1 MEAHGQS
8 LWFPRDARKGQTSR
22 TRGPIQSRVE
32 PMVLLVRD
40 RKRESMSDNSASKGT
55 LVTGVIGED
64 VHIVGIRI
72 LEYALGEAGF
82 KVVPLGSQ
90 VSQKEFV
97 EAAIEVNADAILVSS
112 LSGHAE
118 TLVPGLREKCIEAGL
133 SDVILYLGG
142 YLLVGEM
149 QWEVVEKKFMGMGLN
164 RIYPPG
170 TSPTQVIA
178 DLEADIASRRR
189 R

>member
-1 MEAHGQS
+1 M
-8 LWFPRDARKGQTSR
+8 K
-22 TRGPIQSRVE
+22 
-32 PMVLLVRD
+32 
-40 RKRESMSDNSASKGT
+40 DNKPSKGT

-82 KVVPLGSQ
+82 KIVPLGSQ

-118 TLVPGLREKCIEAGL
+118 TLVPGLRETCVEVGL
-133 SDVILYLGG
+133 KDVILYLGG
-142 YLLVGEM
+142 YLNVGEM
-149 QWEVVEKKFMGMGLN
+149 SWVDVEKRFKEIGLN
-164 RIYPPG
+164 RVYPPG
-170 TSPTQVIA
+170 TSPTQVIE
-178 DLEADIASRRR
+178 DLEADISDRRR
-189 R
+189 M

>member
-1 MEAHGQS
+1 M
-8 LWFPRDARKGQTSR
+8 D
-22 TRGPIQSRVE
+22 
-32 PMVLLVRD
+32 
-40 RKRESMSDNSASKGT
+40 DNNESKGT

-64 VHIVGIRI
+64 VHVVGIRI

-82 KVVPLGSQ
+82 RVVPLGSQ

-97 EAAIEVNADAILVSS
+97 EAAIETDADAILVSS

-118 TLVPGLREKCIEAGL
+118 SLVPGLREKCIEADL
-133 SDVILYLGG
+133 SDVLLYLGG

-149 QWEVVEKKFMGMGLN
+149 PWEGAENKFKELGFD
-164 RIYPPG
+164 RVYPPG

-178 DLEADIASRRR
+178 DLEADILSRRR

>member
-1 MEAHGQS
+1 M
-8 LWFPRDARKGQTSR
+8 RD
-22 TRGPIQSRVE
+22 
-32 PMVLLVRD
+32 
-40 RKRESMSDNSASKGT
+40 NNASKGT

-64 VHIVGIRI
+64 VHIIGIRV

-90 VSQKEFV
+90 VSQKEFI

-118 TLVPGLREKCIEAGL
+118 ALVPGLREKCIEAGL
-133 SDVILYLGG
+133 NKVLLYLGG

-149 QWEVVEKKFMGMGLN
+149 PWEGVEKKFRELGFD
-164 RIYPPG
+164 RVYPPG
-170 TSPTQVIA
+170 ISLTQVFA
-178 DLEADIASRRR
+178 DLETDISSRRR

>member
-1 MEAHGQS
+1 MGE
-8 LWFPRDARKGQTSR
+8 
-22 TRGPIQSRVE
+22 
-32 PMVLLVRD
+32 
-40 RKRESMSDNSASKGT
+40 NNASKGT
-55 LVTGVIGED
+55 VVTGVIGED

-72 LEYALGEAGF
+72 LEYALGDAGF

-90 VSQKEFV
+90 VSQKEFI
-97 EAAIEVNADAILVSS
+97 EAAIEANGDAILVSS

-133 SDVILYLGG
+133 SDLLVYLGG

-149 QWEVVEKKFMGMGLN
+149 AWDAVEKKFRAMGID
-164 RIYPPG
+164 RVYPPG
-170 TSPTQVIA
+170 TSPNRVIT

-189 R
+189 QYGHQK

>member
-1 MEAHGQS
+1 
-8 LWFPRDARKGQTSR
+8 
-22 TRGPIQSRVE
+22 
-32 PMVLLVRD
+32 
-40 RKRESMSDNSASKGT
+40 MSDNNESKGT

-64 VHIVGIRI
+64 VHVVGIRI

-97 EAAIEVNADAILVSS
+97 EAVIETDADAILVSS

-118 TLVPGLREKCIEAGL
+118 SLVPGLREKCIEADL
-133 SDVILYLGG
+133 SDVLLYLGG

-149 QWEVVEKKFMGMGLN
+149 PWEGTEKKFKELGFD
-164 RIYPPG
+164 RVYPPG

-178 DLEADIASRRR
+178 DLEADISSRRR

>member
-1 MEAHGQS
+1 MK
-8 LWFPRDARKGQTSR
+8 R
-22 TRGPIQSRVE
+22 
-32 PMVLLVRD
+32 
-40 RKRESMSDNSASKGT
+40 RESMKKNDQLKGT
-55 LVTGVIGED
+55 VVTGVLGED
-64 VHIVGIRI
+64 VHIIGIRV

-118 TLVPGLREKCIEAGL
+118 TLVPGLRDKCIEAGL
-133 SDVILYLGG
+133 SKVLLYLGG

-149 QWEVVEKKFMGMGLN
+149 PWEGVEKKFKELGFD
-164 RIYPPG
+164 RVYPP
-170 TSPTQVIA
+170 SVSLTQVFA
-178 DLEADIASRRR
+178 DLEADISSRRR
-189 R
+189 RS

>member
-1 MEAHGQS
+1 M
-8 LWFPRDARKGQTSR
+8 D
-22 TRGPIQSRVE
+22 
-32 PMVLLVRD
+32 
-40 RKRESMSDNSASKGT
+40 DNNESKGT

-64 VHIVGIRI
+64 VHVVGIRI

-82 KVVPLGSQ
+82 RVVPLGSQ

-97 EAAIEVNADAILVSS
+97 EAAIETDADAILVSS

-118 TLVPGLREKCIEAGL
+118 SLVPGLREKCIEADL
-133 SDVILYLGG
+133 SDVLLYLGG

-149 QWEVVEKKFMGMGLN
+149 PWEGVENKFKELGFD
-164 RIYPPG
+164 RVYPPG

-178 DLEADIASRRR
+178 DLEADISSRRR